1 MKKKQALTIVC
12 VLSLA
17 ACVFAFGRRQDPS
30 ARASQQ
36 PTANIPEHVIYK
48 HLFHHVMALKRKAE
62 DVEKEGKDA
71 TQFKTHFTRKAT
83 LTPEQSSALEE
94 VASELEQEEQM
105 IAERA
110 KPLIAAYKAQYPNG
124 QVPHGQT
131 PVPPPPELRKLSE
144 ERDASVLRARDRLR
158 LRLGDAEFARFD
170 NFVKTKI
177 APNVQMQ

>member
-1 MKKKQALTIVC
+1 MKKKPVLTILSVLAVAVC
-12 VLSLA
+12 ALA
-17 ACVFAFGRRQDPS
+17 SAWRPHPS
-30 ARASQQ
+30 AQTSQRQ
-36 PTANIPEHVIYK
+36 AADVPDQVMYK

-71 TQFKTHFTRKAT
+71 TQFKTHFIRKAT
-83 LTPEQSSALEE
+83 LTPEQSRALEE

-105 IAERA
+105 IAARA

-131 PVPPPPELRKLSE
+131 PAPPPPELRKLSE
-144 ERDASVLRARDRLR
+144 EHDASVLRARDRLR
-158 LRLGDAEFARFD
+158 LRLGDAEFARFN